1 MAGIIYEEVHLPNGS
16 EGKLAF
22 VIHNAFTHEECRE
35 YIEMTEEMGY
45 TKALL
50 NIGYG
55 RQVLMTDVRNSSR
68 CIWDSFEEAGK
79 IWNRIKEFIPEVWNN
94 RKALCLNERLRFLR
108 YDPGDF
114 FLPHMDGSYMRQ
126 NGERSYITVQLYL
139 NEGFQ
144 GGSTTFFGQS
154 EKDRVEVVPK
164 TGSILVFQ
172 HDIYHEGSLL
182 KEGRK
187 YAMRTDVMYE
197 A

>member
-1 MAGIIYEEVHLPNGS
+1 MSGIIYEDVRLPKGS
-16 EGKLAF
+16 EGQLAF
-22 VIHNAFTHEECRE
+22 VLHNVFTHEECSE
-35 YIEMTEEMGY
+35 YIEKTEEMGY
-45 TKALL
+45 TKAML
-50 NIGYG
+50 NVGYG
-55 RQVLMTDVRNSSR
+55 REVLQTDVRNSSR
-68 CIWDSFEEAGK
+68 CIWDSFDEADR

-94 RKALCLNERLRFLR
+94 RRVLCLNERLRFLR
-108 YDPGDF
+108 YDPGEF
-114 FLPHMDGSYMRQ
+114 FLPHMDGSYIRE

-144 GGSTTFFGQS
+144 GGSTTFIGHS

-164 TGSILVFQ
+164 TGSVLVFQ

-187 YAMRTDVMYE
+187 YAVRTDVMYE